1 MRRRAAA
8 FILNVMEAPP
18 NGKGGARP
26 VWRRLAEN
34 FYVQLG
40 AAYVVVAAATYVRAF
55 PFRSKY
61 IGKIWLTPLYSY
73 WDPRVT
79 WWAVPAAAA
88 VVLATFLIIRAARA
102 RKRWLL
108 APAAFVNVVAV
119 NLGPA
124 GGRRFPF
131 NWLER
136 FLADARVLFQAPN
149 VFADYVEAT
158 KGVSC
163 HCRVR
168 PGTLYWLLGAFDRM
182 FAGNVYAIELIFIVL
197 ACASVPVL
205 YFGARALITKEESLT
220 AAALFACAPA
230 LLIFG
235 SGPDGFYCLLGTSVL
250 ALGLRAASAERP
262 WLTAL
267 AAGLVLAFAVTSS
280 YALAVLAAFLAA
292 FAFAAGL
299 SGRGWKHPL
308 AVWLLAVLTAL
319 AALAVFQL
327 ATGYEHIAVFKRAY
341 RAAQELASGGDNVF
355 KFVARTLGCGGVN
368 LAKASERSYRIFVF
382 GNLYSLFFIMGIP
395 AAVLYSREMFRIVT
409 QKQVRRSFYGIT
421 MISFLVVFLFY
432 NFSGLTLAEVERV
445 WLFLVPMFLIPAGVQ
460 LACLSRRTG
469 SAAIPAVVVG
479 LTAAQSL
486 VYNILALTAF

>member
-1 MRRRAAA
+1 
-8 FILNVMEAPP
+8 MEAPS
-18 NGKGGARP
+18 NAKGGARP
-26 VWRRLAEN
+26 VWRRLAGN
-34 FYVQLG
+34 FYVQLA
-40 AAYVVVAAATYVRAF
+40 AAYLVVAAATYIRAF

-88 VVLATFLIIRAARA
+88 VALATFLIIRAARGGN
-102 RKRWLL
+102 RWLL

-119 NLGPA
+119 TLGPA

-136 FLADARVLFQAPN
+136 FLSDARVLFQAPN

-168 PGTLYWLLGAFDRM
+168 PGMLNWLLGAFDRL

-205 YFGARALITKEESLT
+205 YFGARAVISKDESLS
-220 AAALFACAPA
+220 AAALFACAPT

-250 ALGLRAASAERP
+250 GLGLRTASAARP
-262 WLTAL
+262 WLAAV
-267 AAGLVLAFAVTSS
+267 AAGLVLAVALTSS
-280 YALAVLAAFLAA
+280 YALAVLAAFLAT

-299 SGRGWKHPL
+299 ARRAWRRPL
-308 AVWLLAVLTAL
+308 AVWLLAILTAL
-319 AALAVFQL
+319 AALALFQL
-327 ATGYEHIAVFKRAY
+327 ATGYEHVTVFKRAY
-341 RAAQELASGGDNVF
+341 RAAQELDSGGDNVF
-355 KFVARTLGCGGVN
+355 KFVARTLGYGGVN
-368 LAKASERSYRIFVF
+368 LPKASERSYRIFVF
-382 GNLYSLFFIMGIP
+382 GNIYALFFIMGIP
-395 AAVLYSREMFRIVT
+395 AAVLYARETFRVVT
-409 QKQVRRSFYGIT
+409 QKQVRRSFYGAA

-460 LACLSRRTG
+460 LARLCRRTG
-469 SAAIPAVVVG
+469 SAALPAVVFG

-486 VYNILALTAF
+486 VYNLLALTAF